1 MNKKAKIIIICTI
14 IFIIIFV
21 IFNKIGK
28 NGNNITSQGKEQDIL
43 NLKSYNTIAE
53 VKIKSNKNENK
64 YLIKQKYQKNE
75 NEEILEQE
83 VLEPS
88 NISGLKIVKKDNNL
102 IVENSELKLKT
113 VYENYEYISDN
124 CLDLISFIK
133 EFKNNKESNYNKEK
147 EETVLKVNNKTLYI
161 DSKNNKPIKMEIKD
175 ANKNSVVYILYKE
188 INLNS

>member
-21 IFNKIGK
+21 IFNKISK

-53 VKIKSNKNENK
+53 VRIKSNKNENK

-147 EETVLKVNNKTLYI
+147 EEIVLKVKNKTLYI
-161 DSKNNKPIKMEIKD
+161 DSQNNKPIKMEIKD

-188 INLNS
+188 ISLNS

>member
-14 IFIIIFV
+14 ILIIIFV
-21 IFNKIGK
+21 IFNKISK

>member
-21 IFNKIGK
+21 IFKKISK

-53 VKIKSNKNENK
+53 VRIKSNKNENK

>member
-1 MNKKAKIIIICTI
+1 MNPKTKIIIISVI

-21 IFNKIGK
+21 IFNKMSK
-28 NGNNITSQGKEQDIL
+28 NGNNIISQGMEQDIL
-43 NLKSYNTIAE
+43 NLKSYNLVAE
-53 VKIKSNKNENK
+53 IEVKSNKNENK
-64 YLIKQKYQKNE
+64 YLIKQRYDKKE
-75 NEEILEQE
+75 NEEIIEQE

-88 NISGLKIVKKDNNL
+88 NIAGLKIIKKDNNL
-102 IVENSELKLKT
+102 VIENSELNLKT

-147 EETVLKVNNKTLYI
+147 ETTILKVNNKTLYI
-161 DSKNNKPIKMEIKD
+161 DNKTNKPIKMEIKD
-175 ANKNSVVYILYKE
+175 ANKNNVVYILYKE

>member
-14 IFIIIFV
+14 IFIILFV
-21 IFNKIGK
+21 IFNKISK

-53 VKIKSNKNENK
+53 VRIKSNKNENK

-175 ANKNSVVYILYKE
+175 ANKKSVVYILYKE

>member
-21 IFNKIGK
+21 IFNKISK

-53 VKIKSNKNENK
+53 VRIKSNKNENK

-133 EFKNNKESNYNKEK
+133 EVKNNKESNYNKEK
-147 EETVLKVNNKTLYI
+147 EEIVLKVNNKTLYI

>member
-21 IFNKIGK
+21 IFNKISK

-133 EFKNNKESNYNKEK
+133 EFKNNKESNCNKEK

>member
-21 IFNKIGK
+21 IFNKISK

-53 VKIKSNKNENK
+53 VRIKSNKNENK

-133 EFKNNKESNYNKEK
+133 EFKNNKESNCNKEK

-161 DSKNNKPIKMEIKD
+161 DKKTNKPIKMEIQD
-175 ANKNSVVYILYKE
+175 ANKNIAVYILYREVSFK
-188 INLNS
+188 N

>member
-1 MNKKAKIIIICTI
+1 M
-14 IFIIIFV
+14 
-21 IFNKIGK
+21 IFNKISK

-53 VKIKSNKNENK
+53 VRIKSNKNENK

-133 EFKNNKESNYNKEK
+133 EVKNNKESNYNKEK
-147 EETVLKVNNKTLYI
+147 EEIVLKVNNKTLYI